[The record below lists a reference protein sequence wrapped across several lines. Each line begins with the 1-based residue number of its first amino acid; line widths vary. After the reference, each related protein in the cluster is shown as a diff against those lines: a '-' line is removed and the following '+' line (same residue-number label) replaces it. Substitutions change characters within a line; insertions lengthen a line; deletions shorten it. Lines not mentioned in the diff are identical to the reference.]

1 MRPKHLLR
9 TALVTLSAALIALP
23 TQAQTYPNRSVCIVV
38 PSTAGDG
45 SDVLARTLA
54 NALSRSLGQ
63 SFVVDNRP
71 GAGGSIGADLVAK
84 SAPDGYTVFLAN
96 GTTHGATPSLYP
108 KLPYDSVK
116 DFTPV
121 VLISTAPNVLV
132 VNRQVPVQT
141 VADFI
146 ALAKKNPGQLTLA
159 SGGNGSISHL
169 SIELLKSMAGIQVLH
184 VPYKGAAP
192 ALADIA
198 SGQVSGM
205 IINVPSALP
214 LLRAGKLRALGVT
227 SLKPVAALPGVPTLD
242 AAGVA
247 GYQTLAWF
255 GFMVPAGTPAAVLN
269 TLQQK
274 TIEALKQTEVQETL
288 AKLGADP
295 SGLGPT
301 EFAAHVKSEMAKY
314 AKIVREAG
322 VKLD

>member
-1 MRPKHLLR
+1 MKQLLQ
-9 TALVTLSAALIALP
+9 TLTLAALVGLATPPA
-23 TQAQTYPNRSVCIVV
+23 QAQPYPSKPVRIVV

-45 SDVLARTLA
+45 SDVLARTLGH
-54 NALSRSLGQ
+54 ALARALDQ
-63 SFVVDNRP
+63 SFVVENRP

-84 SAPDGYTVFLAN
+84 AAPDGYTVFLAN

-116 DFTPV
+116 DFAPV

-132 VNRQVPVQT
+132 VGPAVPVKT
-141 VADFI
+141 VGEFI
-146 ALAKKNPGQLTLA
+146 ALAKQQPGKLTLA

-169 SIELLKSMAGIQVLH
+169 SIELLKSMAGIDVLH

-192 ALADIA
+192 ALTDIA
-198 SGQVSGM
+198 SGQVGGM
-205 IINVPSALP
+205 IINIPSALP
-214 LLRAGKLRALGVT
+214 LLQAGKLKALAVS
-227 SLKPVAALPGVPTLD
+227 SLKPAAALPNVPTIDKAGVP
-242 AAGVA
+242 

-255 GFMVPAGTPAAVLN
+255 GFMVPAGTPPEVVR
-269 TLQQK
+269 TLHQK
-274 TIEALKQTEVQETL
+274 TAEALAQAEVKETL
-288 AKLGADP
+288 AKLGADA
-295 SGLGPT
+295 SGLGPA